1 MKCGMS
7 ARGLLLIS
15 LFASVFAGSV
25 STLAQRQS
33 VQAPATTLPVEL
45 LTDLARLRD
54 AALSS
59 DFALRQTAF
68 LCNNI
73 GPRLSGSPQAARA
86 VEYVAGQMRDLGLD
100 VRLEEVMVPHW
111 VRGAET
117 ASLTRFPGMA
127 QGTTQKIVVTALGPS
142 VATPPEGLEAPVVV
156 VSNFDALKQLGEERV
171 KGRIVLFNV
180 KFDEAIQDQ
189 GSGTEA
195 YSQAVAYRSG
205 GAIAAARLGAVA
217 ALNRSAGST
226 AFRKPHTGSVRYDD
240 GVVKIPA
247 AAISAEDAEL
257 IAYLA
262 AQGEVRLRLVLT
274 PQTLPDTLSHNVIA
288 DLKGSEFPEQVVIVS
303 GHLDSWDLGTG
314 ALDDAVGVATAM
326 EVVNLCRRLGLRPKR
341 TIRVIPYMNEEN
353 GLRGGVTYFQNQRSN
368 LANHIAAIESDLGAG
383 HPTGFYA
390 HVVPAALPMLRPLAE
405 VLHATGA
412 GIVRPV
418 PNSVGAD
425 ISPLESAGVPGF
437 APITDTR
444 HYFKYHH
451 TPADT
456 FDKVDPR
463 HLAENA
469 AVVAVLAY
477 GIAAMPQSL
486 PR

>member
-1 MKCGMS
+1 MKIE
-7 ARGLLLIS
+7 ALTLILLGILLTGS
-15 LFASVFAGSV
+15 LSG
-25 STLAQRQS
+25 LAQREAA
-33 VQAPATTLPVEL
+33 APLPDQL
-45 LTDLARLRD
+45 ITDLARLRD
-54 AALSS
+54 AALAS
-59 DFALRQTAF
+59 DYALRQTAY

-86 VEYVAGQMRDLGLD
+86 VEYIAGEMRALGLD
-100 VRLEEVMVPHW
+100 VRLEEVRVPHW
-111 VRGAET
+111 VRGEESA
-117 ASLTRFPGMA
+117 ALTQFPGMA
-127 QGTTQKIVVTALGPS
+127 PGTTQKIVITALGPS
-142 VATPPEGLEAPVVV
+142 VATPPTGLLAPVVV
-156 VSNFDALKQLGEERV
+156 VRSFDELNRLGQSQV

-195 YSQAVAYRSG
+195 YGQSVAYRSG
-205 GAIAAARLGAVA
+205 GAVAAARLGAVA
-217 ALNRSAGST
+217 ALNRSAGSS
-226 AFRKPHTGSVRYDD
+226 AFRKPHTGSVRYDE
-240 GVVKIPA
+240 GVPRIPA
-247 AAISAEDAEL
+247 AAITAEDAEL
-257 IAYLA
+257 IAHLV
-262 AQGEVRLRLVLT
+262 AQGEVKLRLVLT
-274 PQTLPDTLSHNVIA
+274 PQTMPDAISHNVIA
-288 DLKGSEFPEQVVIVS
+288 DLRGYENPAQVVIVS

-326 EVVNLCRRLGLRPKR
+326 EVVNLCRKLGLRPRR

-353 GLRGGVTYFQNQRSN
+353 GLRGGTTYFENQRQN

-390 HVVPAALPMLRPLAE
+390 HVAPQALSMLQPLAR
-405 VLHATGA
+405 VLQSSGA
-412 GIVRPV
+412 GIIRLV

-425 ISPLESAGVPGF
+425 ISPLENAGVPGF

-463 HLAENA
+463 NLAENA
-469 AVVAVLAY
+469 AVMAVLAY
-477 GIAAMPQSL
+477 GIAAMPEPL

>member
-1 MKCGMS
+1 MKIE
-7 ARGLLLIS
+7 ALTLILLGILLTGS
-15 LFASVFAGSV
+15 LSG
-25 STLAQRQS
+25 LAQREAA
-33 VQAPATTLPVEL
+33 APLPDQL
-45 LTDLARLRD
+45 ITDLARLRD
-54 AALSS
+54 AALAS
-59 DFALRQTAF
+59 DYALRQTAY

-86 VEYVAGQMRDLGLD
+86 VEYIAGEMRALGLD
-100 VRLEEVMVPHW
+100 VRLEEVRVPHW
-111 VRGAET
+111 VRGEESA
-117 ASLTRFPGMA
+117 ALTQFPGMA
-127 QGTTQKIVVTALGPS
+127 PGTTQKIVITALGPS
-142 VATPPEGLEAPVVV
+142 VATPPTGLLAPVVV
-156 VSNFDALKQLGEERV
+156 VRSFDELNRLGQSQV

-195 YSQAVAYRSG
+195 YGQAVAYRSG
-205 GAIAAARLGAVA
+205 GAVAAARLGAVA
-217 ALNRSAGST
+217 ALNRSAGSS
-226 AFRKPHTGSVRYDD
+226 AFRKPHTGSVRYDE
-240 GVVKIPA
+240 GVPRIPA
-247 AAISAEDAEL
+247 AAITAEDAEL
-257 IAYLA
+257 IAHLV
-262 AQGEVRLRLVLT
+262 AQGEVKLRLVLT
-274 PQTLPDTLSHNVIA
+274 PQTMPDAISHNVIA
-288 DLKGSEFPEQVVIVS
+288 DLRGYENPAQVVIVS

-326 EVVNLCRRLGLRPKR
+326 EVVNLCRKLGLRPRR

-353 GLRGGVTYFQNQRSN
+353 GLRGGTTYFENQRQN

-390 HVVPAALPMLRPLAE
+390 HVAPQALSMLQPLAR
-405 VLHATGA
+405 VLQSSGA
-412 GIVRPV
+412 GIIRLV

-425 ISPLESAGVPGF
+425 ISPLENAGVPGF

-463 HLAENA
+463 NLAENA
-469 AVVAVLAY
+469 AVMAVLAY
-477 GIAAMPQSL
+477 GIAAMPEPL

>member
-1 MKCGMS
+1 MKIE
-7 ARGLLLIS
+7 ALTLILLGILLTGS
-15 LFASVFAGSV
+15 LSG
-25 STLAQRQS
+25 LAQREAA
-33 VQAPATTLPVEL
+33 APLPDQL
-45 LTDLARLRD
+45 ITDLARLRD
-54 AALSS
+54 AALAS
-59 DFALRQTAF
+59 DYALRQTAY

-86 VEYVAGQMRDLGLD
+86 VEYIAGEMRALGLD
-100 VRLEEVMVPHW
+100 VRLEEVRVPHW
-111 VRGAET
+111 VRGEESA
-117 ASLTRFPGMA
+117 ALTQFPGMA
-127 QGTTQKIVVTALGPS
+127 PGTTQKIVITALGPS
-142 VATPPEGLEAPVVV
+142 VATPPTGLLAPVVV
-156 VSNFDALKQLGEERV
+156 VRSFDELNRLGQSQV

-195 YSQAVAYRSG
+195 YGQAVAYRSG
-205 GAIAAARLGAVA
+205 GAVAAARLGAVA
-217 ALNRSAGST
+217 ALNRSAGSS
-226 AFRKPHTGSVRYDD
+226 AFRKPHTGSVRYDE
-240 GVVKIPA
+240 GVPRIPA
-247 AAISAEDAEL
+247 AAITAEDAEL
-257 IAYLA
+257 IAHLA
-262 AQGEVRLRLVLT
+262 AQGEVKLRLVLT
-274 PQTLPDTLSHNVIA
+274 PQTMPDAISHNVIA
-288 DLKGSEFPEQVVIVS
+288 DLRGYENPAQVVIVS

-326 EVVNLCRRLGLRPKR
+326 EVVNLCRKLGLRPRR

-353 GLRGGVTYFQNQRSN
+353 GLRGGTTYFENQRQN

-390 HVVPAALPMLRPLAE
+390 HVAPQALSMLQPLAR
-405 VLHATGA
+405 VLQSSGA
-412 GIVRPV
+412 GIIRLV

-425 ISPLESAGVPGF
+425 ISPLENAGVPGF

-463 HLAENA
+463 NLAENA
-469 AVVAVLAY
+469 AVMAVLAY
-477 GIAAMPQSL
+477 GIAAMPEPL